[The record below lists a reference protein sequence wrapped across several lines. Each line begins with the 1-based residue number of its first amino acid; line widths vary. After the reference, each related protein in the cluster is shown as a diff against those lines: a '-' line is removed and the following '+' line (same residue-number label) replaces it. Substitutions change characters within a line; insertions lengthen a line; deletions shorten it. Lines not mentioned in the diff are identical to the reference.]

1 MFLELKGISWSA
13 AIGLLLWAVVAHAE
27 PARWFMPG
35 PLGYEPGSAPPPPAK
50 DAFLTRAMD
59 IGGTE
64 EEKAWS
70 EKNLL
75 TPSLAFS
82 HNLAAIVRK
91 EDYATHPEWFPLVAG
106 QRYRPPEQI
115 VNWNPDLASE
125 AVVQRAAQAACAAFQ
140 ADRQRESFSLGI
152 NDALIYGES
161 PEMLPWITPPRY
173 FRSRPNYSD
182 LVFQFNNRV
191 AEQVD
196 RLFPDRY
203 LGVLAYYWCE
213 AVPTIRVHPQIVPFL
228 TADRSQGYDRQW
240 WQEETRL
247 EVAWAAKGTK
257 RLGLYDYLDGAGFL
271 IPRLHTRLIA
281 EYLPRA
287 RILGFTDYFGESS
300 PNWGLDGPQQWLVA
314 QLIAHPGASAG
325 NLLDEYYA
333 RFFGEAAAP
342 MRQFFER
349 CEDLW
354 MAQPPP
360 ADWLKHYRSETQAV
374 LFPSSECVKLRAL
387 LEQARG
393 RAKSEKV
400 RQRVEFVSAAFGA
413 TERFVAFC
421 EAKTEVSR
429 MSEGVRKEGSE
440 GVREKGRES
449 ERESERGRTREREVG
464 EEHEN
469 ARQERG
475 RETRNSEP
483 GTRNSEPRTEGG
495 RWTVDGGGRRAV
507 DGGSENSEKLKADTL
522 KGQTLDSGF
531 PNFSVSASQR
541 VQDTDGGQRAES
553 GERKTE
559 GGRRTSVVGRQGLL
573 TALERYLRARTEF
586 VDYLK
591 RLGQTQPL
599 AVNSGKLD
607 DFLCI
612 DPAYDAALTVLE
624 SGTVLT
630 PGQSPTIGDAAVQD
644 AISRWQVGLA
654 DASRERLRS
663 PSFEGEIMHGL
674 RIAGL
679 QYRADITAGWD
690 SRVEPAENAVAAVMA
705 AAARTGSGGLRLAN
719 HKYSSAFAWSPLQQ
733 AQGFEV
739 AAYLRGQLSSSA
751 RVMLIIT
758 WLDASQR
765 MVASRRVRFIPT
777 STTGWT
783 RLRIGQSGPANAAW
797 VGVGITVAYQLPG
810 DWVDVDDVSLRPWGG

>member
-1 MFLELKGISWSA
+1 
-13 AIGLLLWAVVAHAE
+13 
-27 PARWFMPG
+27 MPG
-35 PLGYEPGSAPPPPAK
+35 PLGYEPGSAPPPPAV
-50 DAFLTRAMD
+50 DAFLTRAM
-59 IGGTE
+59 GLGHTE
-64 EEKAWS
+64 EEKVWAG
-70 EKNLL
+70 KNLL
-75 TPSLAFS
+75 TPPLAFM
-82 HNLAAIVRK
+82 HNLAMIVRR

-125 AVVQRAAQAACAAFQ
+125 AVVQRAAQAACTAFQ

-196 RLFPDRY
+196 RSFPDRY

-247 EVAWAAKGTK
+247 QLAWAAKGTR

-287 RILGFTDYFGESS
+287 RRLGFTDYFGESS

-314 QLIAHPGASAG
+314 QLIARPSASAPS
-325 NLLDEYYA
+325 LLNEYYR

-342 MRQFFER
+342 MRQFFGR

-360 ADWLKHYRSETQAV
+360 ADWLKHFRSETQAG
-374 LFPSSECVKLRAL
+374 LFPSSECARLRAL
-387 LEQARG
+387 LEQAR
-393 RAKSEKV
+393 ACCQSEKV
-400 RQRVEFVSAAFGA
+400 RQRVEFVSAAFGV

-421 EAKTEVSR
+421 EAKAEVSR
-429 MSEGVRKEGSE
+429 L
-440 GVREKGRES
+440 
-449 ERESERGRTREREVG
+449 T
-464 EEHEN
+464 
-469 ARQERG
+469 AD
-475 RETRNSEP
+475 
-483 GTRNSEPRTEGG
+483 GG
-495 RWTVDGGGRRAV
+495 RWTV
-507 DGGSENSEKLKADTL
+507 
-522 KGQTLDSGF
+522 GQSD
-531 PNFSVSASQR
+531 
-541 VQDTDGGQRAES
+541 
-553 GERKTE
+553 
-559 GGRRTSVVGRQGLL
+559 RRTVGPGLL
-573 TALERYLRARTEF
+573 TALEGYLRAKTKF
-586 VDYLK
+586 VDYMK
-591 RLGQTQPL
+591 RLEQTQPL
-599 AVNSGKLD
+599 AIYSGKLD
-607 DFLCI
+607 DFLCM

-624 SGTVLT
+624 QGADEVAIIRL
-630 PGQSPTIGDAAVQD
+630 GDPAADDALRCWRQRLAGAAV
-644 AISRWQVGLA
+644 
-654 DASRERLRS
+654 ERLQT
-663 PSFEGEIMHGL
+663 PSFEGPVKPGL

-679 QYRADITAGWD
+679 QYRADLTAGWD
-690 SRVEPAENAVAAVMA
+690 SRVEPAENVVAAVTA
-705 AAARTGSGGLRLAN
+705 AAARTGSAGLRLAN
-719 HKYSSAFAWSPLQQ
+719 HKYTSVFFWSPRQL

-751 RVMLIIT
+751 RVMLSIS

-765 MVASRRVRFIPT
+765 LIGSRRVRFIPT
-777 STTGWT
+777 STTEWT
-783 RLRIGQSGPANAAW
+783 RIRVGQASPVNAAW
-797 VGVGITVAYQLPG
+797 VAVGIVAISQLPG
-810 DWVDVDDVSLRPWGG
+810 DWVDVDDVSLRPWGGGRAVDGGR